1 MKTVKFTTGGQE
13 RYLAFTGEAM
23 FQIQEQFGGVREL
36 MEKIGPD
43 TRESFQTV
51 CEAAAILLEQ
61 TELARRSLGY
71 DKSDIVSADTLKA
84 TTTPGELLILKTA
97 LTAAIELGFGR
108 DVEPENDEID
118 LGLAELNQKKTN

>member
-1 MKTVKFTTGGQE
+1 MKTVKITTGGRE

-23 FQIQEQFGGVREL
+23 FQIQEQFGGVRGL

-43 TRESFQTV
+43 TRESFQAV

-71 DKSDIVSADTLKA
+71 DKGDIVSADTLKA

-108 DVEPENDEID
+108 DVKPENDEID